1 MLKKT
6 GDQLAIK
13 TVQVAPVFVTVKFTF
28 SSKDSNANVDILA
41 AIKPHS
47 KPQLA
52 FALIKKIEASK
63 CQHSLTTARN
73 MKDVMRN

>member
-1 MLKKT
+1 
-6 GDQLAIK
+6 LAIK

-52 FALIKKIEASK
+52 FALIKKSRHQSVNI
-63 CQHSLTTARN
+63 Q
-73 MKDVMRN
+73 